1 MSSLHTDRNGIVPAS
16 LPTPPAALPLALSP
30 RTRSPRKSS
39 SMHQLGTPS
48 NTPMRTSLMN
58 FLDSIEYNHVS
69 AGGSKRQTVSTP
81 AASPPTAKHA
91 SQIIQHSL
99 TERTTHEKS
108 VKTLADA
115 AMSKKHTL
123 DEEEC
128 SNGSIPA
135 DNQNKMEEV
144 SREGTTVVL
153 RFGQVSV
160 GTVPSSDD
168 TPELCQESDEPV
180 ARESLESDSMNEFAT
195 YMESTLSVLQV
206 SAPAIEFGAR
216 YDSVLRIGDK
226 LGQRDIT
233 FTKRS
238 SSLLR
243 IPKRH
248 SSLNIMELRLGNE

>member
-1 MSSLHTDRNGIVPAS
+1 
-16 LPTPPAALPLALSP
+16 
-30 RTRSPRKSS
+30 
-39 SMHQLGTPS
+39 
-48 NTPMRTSLMN
+48 MRTSLMN
-58 FLDSIEYNHVS
+58 FLDSIEYTHVS
-69 AGGSKRQTVSTP
+69 AGDSKRQTVSTP
-81 AASPPTAKHA
+81 AVSPPTAKHA
-91 SQIIQHSL
+91 SQIIHRSL

-115 AMSKKHTL
+115 ATSKKYTL
-123 DEEEC
+123 DDEEC
-128 SNGSIPA
+128 SNGSILA
-135 DNQNKMEEV
+135 DNQNKMEEP
-144 SREGTTVVL
+144 SREGKPVV

-160 GTVPSSDD
+160 GTVPPSDD

-180 ARESLESDSMNEFAT
+180 ARESLESDSMNEFTT

-216 YDSVLRIGDK
+216 YDSLLRIGDK
-226 LGQRDIT
+226 LAQRDVT